1 MVSKWL
7 MTPIVLRR
15 STNMGRH
22 STKPCAM
29 HRISGKYCYVHIM
42 KANRNRRTS
51 LVSQQMA
58 LLTIVGFW
66 IFHALIVSLRAAV
79 LDFPQQDELSSRRI
93 VVAIIGIMITWGL
106 YMFLRL
112 FDRKPLSRRVVVAFV
127 AAIPCAFAIA
137 WVNYYVFNIY
147 DPVSLF
153 EDQVLGQKV
162 EDLQDQMGITA
173 FQQVVEFAI
182 TRYFFIIAWATM
194 YLALS
199 VAGEVRIAERRAA
212 RFAQAAQD
220 AELRSLRYQV
230 NPHFLFNTLNS
241 LSSLV
246 ITGRADQA
254 EAMIQNLSTF
264 YRNSL
269 SSDPLEDV
277 TLAEEVELQKLYLGI
292 EHVRF
297 PERLRIKIDVDPAL
311 EQIHVPALILQ
322 PLVENAIKY
331 GVALSSRPV
340 TISVRAVLI
349 DGKVTITVED
359 DGEPFDSSAHGPN
372 IGTSNGIGLP
382 NVRDRLEARFGGR
395 ARLETAIKKTGGFTA
410 CITMPHNMPDE
421 ISVYNQ
427 QDDDDL

>member
-1 MVSKWL
+1 
-7 MTPIVLRR
+7 
-15 STNMGRH
+15 
-22 STKPCAM
+22 
-29 HRISGKYCYVHIM
+29 M
-42 KANRNRRTS
+42 KLNPNRRVS
-51 LVSQQMA
+51 LVSPQMA

-93 VVAIIGIMITWGL
+93 VVAVIGIMLTWGL

-112 FDRKPLSRRVVVAFV
+112 FDRRPLNQRVLVAFL

-162 EDLQDQMGITA
+162 EDLQNQLGITA

-199 VAGEVRIAERRAA
+199 VAGEVRVAERRAA

-246 ITGRADQA
+246 ITGRPVQA

-277 TLAEEVELQKLYLGI
+277 TLAEEVELQKLYLDI
-292 EHVRF
+292 EFVRF
-297 PERLRIKIDVDPAL
+297 PERLRINIEIAPEVS
-311 EQIHVPALILQ
+311 QISVPALILQ

-340 TISVRAVLI
+340 TVAIRGMAADDGIKIS
-349 DGKVTITVED
+349 VED
-359 DGEPFDSSAHGPN
+359 DGEPLRGDVHNQGS
-372 IGTSNGIGLP
+372 GIGLR
-382 NVRDRLEARFGGR
+382 NVKDRMEARFGNR
-395 ARLETAIKKTGGFTA
+395 ARLETHAKLSGGFVA
-410 CITMPHNMPDE
+410 CITIP
-421 ISVYNQ
+421 SGGSK
-427 QDDDDL
+427 QDDNDL